1 MVGKEYLNKFHPKP
15 SFIRR
20 QVGYIALLLGCI
32 VAKISVRGKWHLPKK
47 NGFIVASNHFSI
59 LDPPF
64 FKYAIL
70 KPINFLAASDQE
82 VDGAFVWALHLYGFI
97 PIDRENLAPSTIKK
111 AKKVLKNGEIL
122 GIFPEG
128 TTTSPVLK
136 KPKNGAVF
144 LSTVEKVPI
153 VPISIYGAETIWQD
167 IFKGIRP
174 KVYINIGKP
183 FGPFDIKGTKSEKLI
198 KTESIGSEMAA
209 RIASLLPP
217 NKRGEYKK
225 DVRIKKYQKEN
236 KIIPIE
242 TMISPYYD
250 PLL

>member
-1 MVGKEYLNKFHPKP
+1 M
-15 SFIRR
+15 
-20 QVGYIALLLGCI
+20 
-32 VAKISVRGKWHLPKK
+32 
-47 NGFIVASNHFSI
+47 
-59 LDPPF
+59 
-64 FKYAIL
+64 
-70 KPINFLAASDQE
+70 
-82 VDGAFVWALHLYGFI
+82 
-97 PIDRENLAPSTIKK
+97 
-111 AKKVLKNGEIL
+111 LKNGEIL

-183 FGPFDIKGTKSEKLI
+183 FGPFDIKGSKSEKLI
-198 KTESIGSEMAA
+198 KTETVGSEMAA
-209 RIASLLPP
+209 RIASLLPQS
-217 NKRGEYKK
+217 KRGEYKN
-225 DVRIKKYQKEN
+225 DIRIKKYQREN
-236 KIIPIE
+236 KIIPVDAK
-242 TMISPYYD
+242 ISPYYD

>member
-1 MVGKEYLNKFHPKP
+1 M
-15 SFIRR
+15 
-20 QVGYIALLLGCI
+20 
-32 VAKISVRGKWHLPKK
+32 
-47 NGFIVASNHFSI
+47 
-59 LDPPF
+59 
-64 FKYAIL
+64 
-70 KPINFLAASDQE
+70 
-82 VDGAFVWALHLYGFI
+82 
-97 PIDRENLAPSTIKK
+97 IKK

-183 FGPFDIKGTKSEKLI
+183 FGPFDIKGTKSEKQIVDARNTQVGVGSRAHKKLQENPQGEL
-198 KTESIGSEMAA
+198 TESQK
-209 RIASLLPP
+209 PVDP
-217 NKRGEYKK
+217 NKKDKRVKDLNDQNPRSVKVRAHTKRSKENMKYYNEEQRAAYKK
-225 DVRIKKYQKEN
+225 IDPKDRTAQSKFHDEQDKKYGKSVSTPKKLSAAGQAIKDKLKKSN
-236 KIIPIE
+236 DIITEMNIMKLDLMK
-242 TMISPYYD
+242 T
-250 PLL
+250 LK